1 MNAPGWPDDLMLSMA
16 RLAYAAMGG
25 DPNDPR
31 RAQKVSKIQIALRD
45 ALSAPP
51 SDADVREALRPYFWS
66 TRPDMLE
73 GATKAV
79 LAAFAKPGLPR
90 CETGGRYLC
99 ETSGGRLLYI
109 NHSDTWQE
117 CPNFITE
124 MRDKIK
130 RQGESLTKATY
141 QAGQLEIRLKR
152 YENAL
157 AEIAGCRAKY
167 GATGFPMA
175 LHPDAASYMEGI
187 AEHAIFG
194 ALAFPDHPVIPTT
207 PLVFDDNSLRES
219 RVLGPNWVWAK
230 ARIWGAWLLS
240 KLKDKP
246 YESR

>member
-1 MNAPGWPDDLMLSMA
+1 MTQTAPGWHDDLQLATA
-16 RLAYAAMGG
+16 RMFYAAMGG

-45 ALSAPP
+45 ALS
-51 SDADVREALRPYFWS
+51 S
-66 TRPDMLE
+66 
-73 GATKAV
+73 GQ
-79 LAAFAKPGLPR
+79 PGLPR
-90 CETGGRYLC
+90 CDTGGRYLC

-109 NHSDTWQE
+109 NHGDTWQE

-175 LHPDAASYMEGI
+175 VHPDAASYMEGI

-207 PLVFDDNSLRES
+207 PLVFDDRTLFETPGWPWFPPS
-219 RVLGPNWVWAK
+219 
-230 ARIWGAWLLS
+230 WGARLRRW
-240 KLKDKP
+240 K
-246 YESR
+246 E